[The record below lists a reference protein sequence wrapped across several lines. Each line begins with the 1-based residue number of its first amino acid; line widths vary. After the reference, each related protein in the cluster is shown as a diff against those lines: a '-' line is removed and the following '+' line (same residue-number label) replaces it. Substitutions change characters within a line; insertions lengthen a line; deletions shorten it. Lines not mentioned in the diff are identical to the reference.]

1 MEADIKSLEKATTSK
16 KRLLP
21 GILWGVL
28 IFVIAAIVVANI
40 WSVMHRPS
48 ETSVSES
55 PLSRLAVHHQLPDFA
70 LTNQHGH
77 ALSLA
82 DLEGKVWVADF
93 IFTSCPTICPPM
105 TDEMT
110 RLQDEF
116 PSESALRFVSFSVDP
131 ERDTPAV
138 LSRYADSFGAD
149 HSRWFF
155 LTGEKALIYQ
165 LAHDGFNLA
174 VGHQGSEIL
183 HSTRFVLVDRQGNVR
198 GYYDS
203 RNKTNLQRLR
213 RDISTLLK

>member
-1 MEADIKSLEKATTSK
+1 MPVL
-16 KRLLP
+16 
-21 GILWGVL
+21 LWGVL
-28 IFVIAAIVVANI
+28 VFVIAAIVAANI
-40 WSVMHRPS
+40 KSFMHRPS
-48 ETSVSES
+48 EKSVSES
-55 PLSRLAVHHQLPDFA
+55 PLSRLSENHQLPDFS
-70 LTNQHGH
+70 LTDQNGG

-105 TDEMT
+105 TDELR

-116 PSESALRFVSFSVDP
+116 AAESELRFVSFSVDP

-138 LSRYADSFGAD
+138 LSRYAQSFGAD
-149 HSRWFF
+149 HRRWSF
-155 LTGEKALIYQ
+155 LTGEKSSIYQ

-183 HSTRFVLVDRQGNVR
+183 HSTRFVLVDRQGTVR

-203 RNKTNLQRLR
+203 RIKANLRHLR
-213 RDISTLLK
+213 RDIKTLLG

>member
-40 WSVMHRPS
+40 RSFMHRPS

-55 PLSRLAVHHQLPDFA
+55 SLSRLAVHHQLPDFA

-110 RLQDEF
+110 RLQNEF
-116 PSESALRFVSFSVDP
+116 ASESGLRFVSFSVDP

-138 LSRYADSFGAD
+138 LSRYADSFGVD
-149 HSRWFF
+149 HSRWSF

-174 VGHQGSEIL
+174 AGHQGSEIL

>member
-1 MEADIKSLEKATTSK
+1 METEVKSSESSPTSK

-21 GILWGVL
+21 GILWGMLV
-28 IFVIAAIVVANI
+28 FVIAAVVAANI
-40 WSVMHRPS
+40 KTYMHRPS
-48 ETSVSES
+48 ETSVPES

-77 ALSLA
+77 ALALA

-116 PSESALRFVSFSVDP
+116 ATEPDLRFVSFSVDP

-138 LSRYADSFGAD
+138 LSRYADSFGVD
-149 HSRWFF
+149 HSRWSF
-155 LTGEKALIYQ
+155 LTGEKASIYQ

-183 HSTRFVLVDRQGNVR
+183 HSTRFVLVDRGGNVR

-203 RNKTNLQRLR
+203 RIKANLRHLR
-213 RDISTLLK
+213 RDIKTLLR